1 MAALGRAP
9 PELRLRLRVVP
20 TAERHIRIA
29 AQWWHKNRRAAP
41 DLFREELEKAFDL
54 ITTQPNIGPIAQN
67 VNQPGV
73 RRFHLSRIHYQLYYR
88 HQGEMV
94 EVLALWHDARGYGPE
109 F

>member
-1 MAALGRAP
+1 MS
-9 PELRLRLRVVP
+9 LRLRVVP

-41 DLFREELEKAFDL
+41 DLFGEELEKAFVL
-54 ITTQPNIGPIAQN
+54 ITSQPSIGPVASN

-88 HQGEMV
+88 VDADVV
-94 EVLALWHDARGYGPE
+94 EVLALWHDARGSAPE
-109 F
+109 L